1 MSTRKCYFCS
11 GPCEGDD
18 ISTVV
23 DVGTEDQKRV
33 WFCLMTCFHTWKYG
47 LEWGREEEPNI
58 VY

>member
-1 MSTRKCYFCS
+1 MSTKKCYFCS
-11 GPCEGDD
+11 GPCDGDD

-23 DVGTEDQKRV
+23 EGIEGQKRV

-47 LEWGREEEPNI
+47 FDWGSEEEPNV